1 MRFITRIHLSDCGWK
16 EAYYPGTT
24 IELSDPRTGKP
35 AHTVFSLENTGGKTS
50 FLALVLSCFDTN
62 ERRFL
67 KTLIRSNQ
75 KFGDYFGTVPAF
87 ILVEWD
93 MSDGQPSLLPSKR
106 LVTGQVVV
114 PRGEGAHRDLDR
126 HFFTFRSAP
135 GIEMDDIPAPGLKGF
150 DDRGRLNGYQEVQRW
165 LHELRQNRPGNF
177 QDFSRQSDWKRKL
190 AEEKIDTELLTYQVD
205 FNRSEGGIEDF
216 LDFRSESQFLQKFL
230 GMTVPDKEASAVR
243 NVLAEHVIRL
253 SDLPRLEQRRDALR
267 QLKDKFSPFVD
278 VARAMEA
285 AEEAERRQSLQA
297 AALKTALDNRAD
309 LMSRRFDELQGM
321 AAGHESAA
329 AEAEATCRIARIQL
343 ASSDV
348 ESLRRQHEDAKVLA
362 AARERE
368 REAASTRRHLLRG
381 AVSLR
386 EILDDQQR
394 SKKLQEAINAQESDL
409 QPRRDDLCRI
419 GSDLKAALKKGAAEL
434 RNRQHSLHTRARE
447 LYQAAQVAASEK
459 LSAQATLEAERQQAA
474 KINVDL
480 EHARRFRAQLEA
492 EHILEPGE
500 SAEAAARRHVEDA
513 ARASEEAGE
522 LNSKAETADR
532 NAAQC
537 RDLQNELGAE
547 RSGLEGK
554 VQPLRKAVLEG
565 DQMRQRL
572 AFHSTILELAGDTE
586 VDPDS
591 DTVERLLTGAIG
603 KFATGFREDERQQ
616 EILQAD
622 QESLEAT
629 GLASIEADVRVVTEK
644 LREAGIPDA
653 QPYAIYLSTVLQ
665 SPQEIR
671 GFAGID
677 PARFAGVAVPNR
689 NALEKAKRAMV
700 SLPALRRPVTVAI
713 ADDTLPPR
721 PTDRFV
727 LLVDEPGAY
736 DSVAAQELRRRVEAD
751 LKRISSSIE
760 NRRDRIERLEAVR
773 YEVLDWRKRFGND
786 ILSEMRQEV
795 ERHQDRIEQ
804 IGTELE
810 EVLERIGVAER
821 EARECRKRSIESDKQ
836 AHLCTG
842 RSQRAAEHYAQW
854 EQKSGEW
861 RNMQLHHQR
870 KAASAEQLVRE
881 KETEFTCLME
891 QSRRTDD
898 DASKVARDAAELE
911 DEAMNIAYSR
921 SDEGTAGD
929 LDVLRREYKQDLEAL
944 KGLEEDRFG
953 QLSARRDEV
962 ERALGEKQNRFKVEF
977 SDLVGSQVEAE
988 AVRDGLQEAADD
1000 AEAALDT
1007 ARNNAS
1013 LAQADAELTAKEYGS
1028 ESERRARD
1036 IQPDSLTDLTSLGSE
1051 ALARIAP
1058 ESEEVIIKQETVAQQ
1073 EANAAQQC
1081 HQKAARYKEEAA
1093 ACRQWVSTLQAIV
1106 GREID
1111 STDPVE
1117 LPPHD
1122 ETAGLFD
1129 GSVAAFQEARK
1140 VHAKARNDVYTSYDF
1155 IRRFTNSD
1163 VFRRLESEREV
1174 VAHLSAND
1182 PPAAAANAEKTAKL
1196 IEDRLK
1202 TIDYDL
1208 SRLDD
1213 DLQACIAELDRLLST
1228 ALHILRQMIRDGR
1241 IPDEVPRF
1249 GGQPVFRMNANLSRI
1264 AIEQRRE
1271 ILRGY
1276 IIDLVETNRV
1286 PQTGQDIASEL
1297 VDRMTKALGRNSLGI
1312 RLLKPKGEGDTEHMP
1327 IEQVTVSGGELL
1339 TAAMMIYL
1347 VLARLRAEA
1356 IQGGA
1361 SEGGVL
1367 IMDNPLGKAN
1377 KTLLLKTQIGLAN
1390 SMGIQL
1396 FYTTGIQ
1403 DTNALAE
1410 FENIVR
1416 LRRIGQ
1422 SRNSRRIHVEVE
1434 AMRAFVDRST
1444 ADTTAHSAA
1453 AAD

>member
-1 MRFITRIHLSDCGWK
+1 
-16 EAYYPGTT
+16 
-24 IELSDPRTGKP
+24 
-35 AHTVFSLENTGGKTS
+35 
-50 FLALVLSCFDTN
+50 
-62 ERRFL
+62 
-67 KTLIRSNQ
+67 
-75 KFGDYFGTVPAF
+75 
-87 ILVEWD
+87 
-93 MSDGQPSLLPSKR
+93 MS
-106 LVTGQVVV
+106 
-114 PRGEGAHRDLDR
+114 
-126 HFFTFRSAP
+126 
-135 GIEMDDIPAPGLKGF
+135 
-150 DDRGRLNGYQEVQRW
+150 GYQEVQRW
-165 LHELRQNRPGNF
+165 LHELRQNHPGNF

-190 AEEKIDTELLTYQVD
+190 AEEKIDTELLAHQVD

-253 SDLPRLEQRRDALR
+253 SDLPHLEQRRDALR

-278 VARAMEA
+278 VARTMQA
-285 AEEAERRQSLQA
+285 AEDAEQRQSVQA
-297 AALKTALDNRAD
+297 AALKTTLDNRAD
-309 LMSRRFDELQGM
+309 LMSRQFDELEGM
-321 AAGHESAA
+321 AARHESAA
-329 AEAEATCRIARIQL
+329 GEAEAACRVARIQL

-348 ESLRRQHEDAKVLA
+348 ESVRRQHEAAKVLA
-362 AARERE
+362 AERERE
-368 REAASTRRHLLRG
+368 REEASNRRHLLRG
-381 AVSLR
+381 AVSMR

-394 SKKLQEAINAQESDL
+394 SKKLQEAINAQDADL

-419 GSDLKAALKKGAAEL
+419 GSDLIAALNKGAAEL
-434 RNRQHSLHTRARE
+434 RDRHHSLHARARE
-447 LYQAAQVAASEK
+447 LDQAAQGADSER
-459 LSAQATLEAERQQAA
+459 LSAQATVETERQQAA
-474 KINVDL
+474 KIDVDL
-480 EHARRFRAQLEA
+480 EHAREFRAHLEA

-500 SAEAAARRHVEDA
+500 SAEAAARRHAEDA
-513 ARASEEAGE
+513 ARASEEAAE
-522 LNSKAETADR
+522 LNRKAETADR

-537 RDLQNELGAE
+537 RDLRNELSAE
-547 RSGLEGK
+547 QSGLEGK
-554 VQPLRKAVLEG
+554 VQPLREAVREG
-565 DQMRQRL
+565 DEMRRRL
-572 AFHSTILELAGDTE
+572 AFNSTILELAGDTE
-586 VDPDS
+586 VEPDS
-591 DTVERLLTGAIG
+591 DTVERLLIGA
-603 KFATGFREDERQQ
+603 KRKLATSLREDERQH

-622 QESLEAT
+622 RESLEAT
-629 GLASIEADVRVVTEK
+629 GLASIEADVRVVTER

-671 GFAGID
+671 GFAEID
-677 PARFAGVAVPNR
+677 PTRFAGVAVPNR
-689 NALEKAKRAMV
+689 NALEKAKRAMI
-700 SLPALRRPVTVAI
+700 SPPALRRPVTVAI
-713 ADDTLPPR
+713 ADDTLLPGQ
-721 PTDRFV
+721 TDRFV

-736 DSVAAQELRRRVEAD
+736 DRAAAQELQRRIEAD
-751 LKRISSSIE
+751 LKRISSSME

-773 YEVLDWRKRFGND
+773 HEVLAWRNRFGND
-786 ILSEMRQEV
+786 NLSELRQEV

-804 IGTELE
+804 IGAQLE
-810 EVLERIGVAER
+810 KVSERIGTAER
-821 EARECRKRSIESDKQ
+821 EARECRKRSSESANQ
-836 AHLCTG
+836 AHLCNG
-842 RSQRAAEHYAQW
+842 RSQRAAEHYTQW
-854 EQKSGEW
+854 EEKSVEW
-861 RNMQLHHQR
+861 RSTQLQHQR
-870 KAASAEQLVRE
+870 NAASAEQVVRE
-881 KETEFTCLME
+881 KETEFTRLME

-911 DEAMNIAYSR
+911 SEALNIVYSR
-921 SDEGTAGD
+921 PDEGTAGD

-944 KGLEEDRFG
+944 KGLEEDRVG

-962 ERALGEKQNRFKVEF
+962 ERALGEKQNRFQVEF
-977 SDLVGSQVEAE
+977 SDLVGSQVKAE
-988 AVRDGLQEAADD
+988 AVRDGLREAADD
-1000 AEAALDT
+1000 AEAALDA
-1007 ARNNAS
+1007 ARKNES
-1013 LAQADAELTAKEYGS
+1013 LAQADAERTAKEYRT
-1028 ESERRARD
+1028 EREKRARD

-1051 ALARIAP
+1051 DLARIAP
-1058 ESEEVIIKQETVAQQ
+1058 ESEEVIIKQEAVAQQ
-1073 EANAAQQC
+1073 EVNAAQQC
-1081 HQKAARYKEEAA
+1081 HKKAARYKQEAA
-1093 ACRQWVSTLQAIV
+1093 ACRQWVSTLQAIL
-1106 GREID
+1106 GSEID
-1111 STDPVE
+1111 SADPVE

-1122 ETAGLFD
+1122 EMAGLVD
-1129 GSVAAFQEARK
+1129 GSVAALQEARK
-1140 VHAKARNDVYTSYDF
+1140 AHTKARNDVYTSYDV

-1174 VAHLSAND
+1174 VAHLGAND
-1182 PPAAAANAEKTAKL
+1182 PPAAAANAERTAGL

-1202 TIDYDL
+1202 TIDHDL
-1208 SRLDD
+1208 SRLDE
-1213 DLQACIAELDRLLST
+1213 DLQACIAELERLLST
-1228 ALHILRQMIRDGR
+1228 ALHILRRMTRDGR
-1241 IPDEVPRF
+1241 IPDHVPRF
-1249 GGQPVFRMNANLSRI
+1249 GGQPVFRMSANLSRI

-1276 IIDLVETNRV
+1276 ITDLVETNRV

-1367 IMDNPLGKAN
+1367 MMDNPLGKAN
-1377 KTLLLKTQIGLAN
+1377 KALLLKTQIGLAD

-1396 FYTTGIQ
+1396 LYTTGIQ

-1434 AMRAFVDRST
+1434 AMRAFVDRPT